1 MIKFKVKSITYR
13 LDFSFFLFWAM
24 MYLLGREKMVLPMFL
39 ACLVHEMGHIV
50 PMVISGRKIKSIE
63 FGGTGIK
70 IVPLYDKMLPIE
82 WDIIIMISGCLSNF
96 LLTAI
101 VLMFKIYP
109 LYNVAYVS
117 LSLGIFNAL
126 PIKSLDG
133 YDVVQLI
140 VNNY

>member
-1 MIKFKVKSITYR
+1 MIEFKVKSITYR

-70 IVPLYDKMLPIE
+70 IVPLYDKMLLIE
-82 WDIIIMISGCLSNF
+82 WDIIIMVSGCLSNF

-101 VLMFKIYP
+101 VLIFKIYP

>member
-1 MIKFKVKSITYR
+1 MIEFKVKSITYR

>member
-1 MIKFKVKSITYR
+1 MIEFKVKSVIYR
-13 LDFSFFLFWAM
+13 LDFSFFLLWAM
-24 MYLLGREKMVLPMFL
+24 MYLLGRERLILPMFL

-63 FGGTGIK
+63 FSGTGIK
-70 IVPLYDKMLPIE
+70 IVPIYDRLLSKRC
-82 WDIIIMISGCLSNF
+82 DIIIMISGCLSNF

-101 VLMFKIYP
+101 VFIFKVYP
-109 LYNVAYVS
+109 LYDVAYIS

-133 YDVVQLI
+133 YDVLQLI
-140 VNNY
+140 INNQ